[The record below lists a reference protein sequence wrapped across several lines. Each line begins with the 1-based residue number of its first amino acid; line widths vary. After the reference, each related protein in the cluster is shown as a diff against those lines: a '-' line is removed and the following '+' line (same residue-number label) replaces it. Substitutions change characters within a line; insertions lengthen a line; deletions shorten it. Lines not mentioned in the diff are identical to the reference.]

1 MKTERKE
8 YNRLENPKVMENV
21 IFTTILTKDLLD
33 NKRIGEYIEEMA
45 IISYQ
50 QKFPILFT
58 NIGMLGDKKDFD
70 KLFNT
75 LENSVLYN

>member
-1 MKTERKE
+1 MKAEKKE
-8 YNRLENPKVMENV
+8 YNRLENPKIMENV
-21 IFTTILTKDLLD
+21 LFTKIVTKDLL
-33 NKRIGEYIEEMA
+33 NNQRIGQYIEEMA